1 MKNFKKLIKEALTPH
16 YLRESVNEDFTHS
29 SLAITDQSQIS
40 GLDDSELLDLL
51 NKVSYEYT
59 PELKDAARIIAQEI
73 EDRNLTNKI
82 HYVYGIRYEFRE
94 SVNENLMAKFQDA
107 LDDDQFAFFQRALDK
122 ADRGEE
128 LNQSEEQVVKY
139 FGMVKA
145 KYDDAIAQGM
155 SPDEITLNPNKPIN
169 EESLDDRAKRYFI
182 QKVSRGEIDTLP
194 ENPKEEFLRQMMKD
208 QMDHD
213 EETLRRE
220 RGLEESVKMPSQKD
234 VNDFFSDTFDEIHY
248 LNSKPVED
256 WDEYDLSNWA
266 AKVRKSGP
274 DYKGFLKPEDLE
286 MTPEE
291 EHEHVKNLLKRNF
304 MDESEDK
311 INELDSLDDPVMAK
325 LRRRQMQDDA
335 EKAKQAELDKKYG
348 KSFMDK
354 LEAEIVLKQQ
364 LGDLKSEREQIMIDM
379 EQEAEPE
386 GGEIADRYGSRLN
399 DIDAR
404 MELIQ
409 KDIDDLRMYES
420 VNENEAPVK
429 VGDKLKMAY
438 QGSTVR
444 DKTGVVTSVS
454 DDMAQVDFGGGDSY
468 GILFS
473 RIKGNE
479 IIKED
484 LIKEFQRDGGNYRS
498 SYQHRQPEEQLTST
512 DDYELFMEMFPRGE
526 ASRILMDPKRKEL
539 YDKHLEW
546 TKEYDNNNTFVHM
559 QYHEVEHEGELYK
572 VHQTQ
577 YYNGN
582 YDDFRNP
589 RFTEL
594 MISKDGKR
602 MGTYLVDTK
611 EYVEDLK
618 NLDVKKRV
626 SESLNEE
633 FKVGDKV
640 TYLGHP
646 GVITATRKD
655 PIGRDFVDVSYDK
668 GTKKMEVDMI
678 LAKSDAV
685 KAVEEGTCGYT
696 PDGEP
701 RSKPAGPVDEE
712 SDTDVGG
719 GAKLASGLDIDDEG
733 ASDAALDSEVNKM
746 GYAESKEF
754 NFKKM
759 IKEALTPDYLK

>member
-1 MKNFKKLIKEALTPH
+1 MKDFKKVIKEALTPH
-16 YLRESVNEDFTHS
+16 YL
-29 SLAITDQSQIS
+29 
-40 GLDDSELLDLL
+40 
-51 NKVSYEYT
+51 
-59 PELKDAARIIAQEI
+59 
-73 EDRNLTNKI
+73 
-82 HYVYGIRYEFRE
+82 RE

-194 ENPKEEFLRQMMKD
+194 ENPKEEFLAQMMKD

-220 RGLEESVKMPSQKD
+220 RGEM
-234 VNDFFSDTFDEIHY
+234 SD
-248 LNSKPVED
+248 
-256 WDEYDLSNWA
+256 
-266 AKVRKSGP
+266 
-274 DYKGFLKPEDLE
+274 
-286 MTPEE
+286 EE

-304 MDESEDK
+304 MDEAEDRVDE
-311 INELDSLDDPVMAK
+311 IDMNDPVLMKARAAQMADEK
-325 LRRRQMQDDA
+325 
-335 EKAKQAELDKKYG
+335 EKAKQAALDKKYG
-348 KSFMDK
+348 SSFMDK
-354 LEAEIVLKQQ
+354 LDAELDLKGELEDLKQ
-364 LGDLKSEREQIMIDM
+364 EREMIMIDM

-386 GGEIADRYGSRLN
+386 GGEIADRYGERLN
-399 DIDAR
+399 QIDMRIADIQE
-404 MELIQ
+404 EL
-409 KDIDDLRMYES
+409 DDLRMYES
-420 VNENEAPVK
+420 IN
-429 VGDKLKMAY
+429 
-438 QGSTVR
+438 
-444 DKTGVVTSVS
+444 
-454 DDMAQVDFGGGDSY
+454 
-468 GILFS
+468 
-473 RIKGNE
+473 
-479 IIKED
+479 ED

-701 RSKPAGPVDEE
+701 RSKPAGPDLNEDEIPSYLTQGVAMRDAVDKSVSFNDFEKRAYNILGPKYYKLLLSKSPGILKDFYDKFHITKPNLEEE

-719 GAKLASGLDIDDEG
+719 GAKQAIGLDIDDEG

-759 IKEALTPDYLK
+759 IKEALTPNYLK

>member
-1 MKNFKKLIKEALTPH
+1 
-16 YLRESVNEDFTHS
+16 
-29 SLAITDQSQIS
+29 
-40 GLDDSELLDLL
+40 
-51 NKVSYEYT
+51 
-59 PELKDAARIIAQEI
+59 
-73 EDRNLTNKI
+73 
-82 HYVYGIRYEFRE
+82 
-94 SVNENLMAKFQDA
+94 
-107 LDDDQFAFFQRALDK
+107 
-122 ADRGEE
+122 
-128 LNQSEEQVVKY
+128 
-139 FGMVKA
+139 MVKA

-194 ENPKEEFLRQMMKD
+194 ENPKEEFLAQMMKD

-399 DIDAR
+399 DIDSR

-409 KDIDDLRMYES
+409 KDIDDLRMYE
-420 VNENEAPVK
+420 
-429 VGDKLKMAY
+429 
-438 QGSTVR
+438 
-444 DKTGVVTSVS
+444 
-454 DDMAQVDFGGGDSY
+454 
-468 GILFS
+468 
-473 RIKGNE
+473 
-479 IIKED
+479 
-484 LIKEFQRDGGNYRS
+484 
-498 SYQHRQPEEQLTST
+498 
-512 DDYELFMEMFPRGE
+512 
-526 ASRILMDPKRKEL
+526 
-539 YDKHLEW
+539 
-546 TKEYDNNNTFVHM
+546 
-559 QYHEVEHEGELYK
+559 
-572 VHQTQ
+572 
-577 YYNGN
+577 
-582 YDDFRNP
+582 
-589 RFTEL
+589 
-594 MISKDGKR
+594 
-602 MGTYLVDTK
+602 
-611 EYVEDLK
+611 
-618 NLDVKKRV
+618 
-626 SESLNEE
+626 
-633 FKVGDKV
+633 
-640 TYLGHP
+640 
-646 GVITATRKD
+646 
-655 PIGRDFVDVSYDK
+655 
-668 GTKKMEVDMI
+668 
-678 LAKSDAV
+678 
-685 KAVEEGTCGYT
+685 
-696 PDGEP
+696 
-701 RSKPAGPVDEE
+701 
-712 SDTDVGG
+712 
-719 GAKLASGLDIDDEG
+719 
-733 ASDAALDSEVNKM
+733 
-746 GYAESKEF
+746 
-754 NFKKM
+754 
-759 IKEALTPDYLK
+759 